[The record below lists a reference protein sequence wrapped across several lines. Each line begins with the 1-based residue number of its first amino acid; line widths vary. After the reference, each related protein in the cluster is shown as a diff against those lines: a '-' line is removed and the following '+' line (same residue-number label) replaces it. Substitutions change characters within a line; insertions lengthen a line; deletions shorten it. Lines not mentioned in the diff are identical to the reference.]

1 MKGKEKSMLKIE
13 YKNIEEIKKYK
24 RNSRTHSDEQ
34 IEQIVNSIK
43 EFGFTNPLLI
53 DENNEIIAGHGRY
66 EAALKLK
73 MDKVPCIV
81 LRGLTNL
88 QKKAY
93 VIADNKLA
101 LNASWDLNLLS
112 EELEELKENDFDLSL
127 IGFDD
132 DELDGFFSDNEDIQ
146 ENDYEDIELKE
157 PKVKLHVC
165 PHCGCEFE
173 D

>member
-53 DENNEIIAGHGRY
+53 DEHNEIIAGHGRY

-73 MDKVPCIV
+73 MDQVPCIV
-81 LRGLTNL
+81 LSGLTNL

-132 DELDGFFSDNEDIQ
+132 DELEC
-146 ENDYEDIELKE
+146 IESEMISNFLNGMQNLLLKD
-157 PKVKLHVC
+157 K
-165 PHCGCEFE
+165 PHIKEYKKII
-173 D
+173 